1 MHYIVLDRLSRQS
14 SYLHGLDA
22 RFKIAALILFLVA
35 VATTLPLDAGAA
47 GGYVLLLAAGVLLA
61 RLPPAWMLTRAAAV
75 LPFTI
80 AFATISVV
88 TGNIQHAV
96 TLVAKSYLSSFAV
109 LLVVAST
116 PLPALLDGF
125 GRLGVPLILVTVI
138 QFLYRYLFV
147 VTDEAR
153 RMWLAAQLRG
163 SKLGSAVNRQPRK
176 DRIAAAAGSLAV
188 LFARSLEKA
197 ERIHLAMTARG
208 FSGRMPALVFSRA
221 TIGDAL
227 FLLALAVLL
236 WLVRFRLGET

>member
-22 RFKIAALILFLVA
+22 RCKIAALILFLVA
-35 VATTLPLDAGAA
+35 VATTLPLGAGAVV
-47 GGYVLLLAAGVLLA
+47 GYAFLLAAGVLLA
-61 RLPPAWMLTRAAAV
+61 RLPPAWMLTRSAAV
-75 LPFTI
+75 LPFTM
-80 AFATISVV
+80 AFATMSVV

-125 GRLGVPLILVTVI
+125 GRLGVPVILVTVI

-147 VTDEAR
+147 ITDEAR

-163 SKLGSAVNRQPRK
+163 SALSRQPRSEK
-176 DRIAAAAGSLAV
+176 VAAAAGSLAV

-197 ERIHLAMTARG
+197 ESIHLAMTARG
-208 FSGRMPALVFSRA
+208 FSGRMPALVHPRA
-221 TIGDAL
+221 TAGDAL
-227 FLLALAVLL
+227 FLLALAALL
-236 WLVRFRLGET
+236 WLVRFRLGGT